1 MCLFLFQYHCYFG
14 YMALYYIL
22 NSYATMSI
30 ALSFLLLIALG
41 IWGLLWLHMNFRI
54 FSVSVTNVIV
64 ILIGI
69 ALSLILLWVAW
80 PF

>member
-1 MCLFLFQYHCYFG
+1 
-14 YMALYYIL
+14 MALYYIL